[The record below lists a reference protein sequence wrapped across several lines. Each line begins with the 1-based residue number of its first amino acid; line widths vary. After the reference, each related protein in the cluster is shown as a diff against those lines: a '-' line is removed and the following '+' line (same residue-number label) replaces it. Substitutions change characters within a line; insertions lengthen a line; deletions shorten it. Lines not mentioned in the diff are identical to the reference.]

1 MLAADA
7 GGTSTRV
14 VVLEPD
20 GICRGWA
27 TGPAGNPT
35 SAGAEAALASL
46 GGTAALALRRAGRAA
61 DEVGDVLVA
70 MAGNRRLLDPGALAA
85 ALGYAGEPGRL
96 RTGPDIL
103 AMYFSGSAEPT
114 GCAVVAGTGSVGAVV
129 REGRVARAV
138 GGCGWLLGDGGSGFA
153 LGHAVARAVVAE
165 LEGTGPPTALT
176 PLVVDAAGLDGAG
189 RDGGGRGGSGR
200 GGTSSDGGPAGAA
213 TDEELEGR
221 PRALQELMDVV
232 YAGRPVA
239 LARFAPLA
247 FAAGPDDEVA
257 RGVVDGAQDDLARL
271 VAAVRAGAEDAPL
284 VLGGSALHH
293 GLLAPGR
300 PRTAALRA
308 ALDGADVRPARDGVV
323 GAAVAALAQRAGP
336 GGRVPAEVVE
346 RLHETVAAQRTAA
359 GAGEPGAGGRP

>member
-20 GICRGWA
+20 GTCRGWA

-35 SAGAEAALASL
+35 SAGAEAALGSL

-61 DEVGDVLVA
+61 DEVGEVLVA

-85 ALGYAGEPGRL
+85 ALGYAGEPDRL

-114 GCAVVAGTGSVGAVV
+114 GCAIVAGTGSVGAVV

-153 LGHAVARAVVAE
+153 LGRAVARAVVAE
-165 LEGTGPPTALT
+165 LEGTGPPTSLTAL
-176 PLVVDAAGLDGAG
+176 LLEAAGL
-189 RDGGGRGGSGR
+189 GGG
-200 GGTSSDGGPAGAA
+200 SSTAPAGGGPAAPRGAA